1 MSPPVGAEAR
11 TRIRMWDVQAMLQR
25 NQMDAEEKRLI
36 LSAASLQLMLVSGGA
51 SLQQE
56 DHLTPAGAG
65 KKDSR
70 VQGAPQAN
78 QGFYWARVT

>member
-1 MSPPVGAEAR
+1 
-11 TRIRMWDVQAMLQR
+11 MWDAQAMLQR

-51 SLQQE
+51 WLQQE

-70 VQGAPQAN
+70 VQGAPKQIMR
-78 QGFYWARVT
+78 FFWARVIRDNGE